1 MCVRV
6 CLCFSVPFAFVVLKD
21 GLSDKPTSILQELK
35 ELVAAKIAKYAV
47 PEHFLV
53 RPRPPVTHLT
63 SMSVGLQHEAIIS
76 SWFVS

>member
-1 MCVRV
+1 M
-6 CLCFSVPFAFVVLKD
+6 PFAFVVLKD
-21 GLSDKPTSILQELK
+21 GFSEKATSILQELR

-63 SMSVGLQHEAIIS
+63 SIMLASSTQPLLLHGLS
-76 SWFVS
+76 LRW